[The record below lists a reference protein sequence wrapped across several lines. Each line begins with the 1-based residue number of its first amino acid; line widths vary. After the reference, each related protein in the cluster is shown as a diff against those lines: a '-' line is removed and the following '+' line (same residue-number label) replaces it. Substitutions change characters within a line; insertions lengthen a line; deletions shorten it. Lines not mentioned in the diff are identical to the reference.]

1 MADDGKPDPPILH
14 IRRRRRQILRRF
26 PSALSKHFFA
36 LFRSPSSGVHVGT
49 PPSANEVA
57 RPKAGCSTEL
67 LWDKVR
73 ADPSDFNSWTA
84 LIGAAERT
92 EDVRKIRAVYDAF
105 LAEFPLCYGYWK
117 KYADHEAKLAGV
129 DGVEAIYERATA
141 AFPYSVDLW
150 THRAS
155 HAISLRRDAD
165 EVRTLFENGLAYAG
179 TDWNARA
186 LWDRYIDF
194 EQHSGCGSPMH
205 VSRLYARVLQV
216 PLRELDHYWTGFQ
229 TFIADRSPSAVIPAE
244 ELTAIEAAV
253 GTFGVASTSS
263 RGGDGAEEAAAAA
276 ALAAATTAPGGDP
289 RILKFKESRGETYR
303 STASVRATRE
313 PFERNVKRP
322 YFHVR
327 PLDDAQLANWEVY
340 LDNEEISGDVA
351 SVTRLYERCLVSCA
365 SYPEFWLRYARW
377 QASEK
382 GQGVD
387 AARAALQRAARVFCK
402 RHVDTHLA
410 LARFEEDHGDA
421 DAARACYAT
430 VADDVAPGLIRCIVQ
445 RANFERRCGNTA
457 AARGVYEA
465 AMQTEKSKEGAGSKI
480 YGVLACKYAEM
491 LHEAGGDVDGAR
503 AVYERGVDASD
514 GGNAAVW
521 EGWINFERSVG
532 EPSAALGE
540 VAKVVERCCDGP
552 DAAKRLP
559 AHERERFSSM
569 YVEYADLIGS
579 SEALAAAERAHLTRF
594 PRGSLAGGG
603 FRNLKRSVSSAGL
616 GVADVAAKA
625 AKDSAAHA
633 AYYAQYYAQY
643 Q

>member
-1 MADDGKPDPPILH
+1 M
-14 IRRRRRQILRRF
+14 
-26 PSALSKHFFA
+26 
-36 LFRSPSSGVHVGT
+36 
-49 PPSANEVA
+49 
-57 RPKAGCSTEL
+57 
-67 LWDKVR
+67 
-73 ADPSDFNSWTA
+73 
-84 LIGAAERT
+84 
-92 EDVRKIRAVYDAF
+92 
-105 LAEFPLCYGYWK
+105 
-117 KYADHEAKLAGV
+117 
-129 DGVEAIYERATA
+129 
-141 AFPYSVDLW
+141 
-150 THRAS
+150 
-155 HAISLRRDAD
+155 
-165 EVRTLFENGLAYAG
+165 
-179 TDWNARA
+179 
-186 LWDRYIDF
+186 
-194 EQHSGCGSPMH
+194 
-205 VSRLYARVLQV
+205 
-216 PLRELDHYWTGFQ
+216 
-229 TFIADRSPSAVIPAE
+229 
-244 ELTAIEAAV
+244 
-253 GTFGVASTSS
+253 
-263 RGGDGAEEAAAAA
+263 
-276 ALAAATTAPGGDP
+276 
-289 RILKFKESRGETYR
+289 
-303 STASVRATRE
+303 RATRE

-410 LARFEEDHGDA
+410 LARFEEDHGET

-430 VADDVAPGLIRCIVQ
+430 VADDVAPGLLRCIVQ

-569 YVEYADLIGS
+569 YV
-579 SEALAAAERAHLTRF
+579 
-594 PRGSLAGGG
+594 
-603 FRNLKRSVSSAGL
+603 
-616 GVADVAAKA
+616 
-625 AKDSAAHA
+625 
-633 AYYAQYYAQY
+633 
-643 Q
+643 